1 MRTHIEFRTS
11 EPLFVLLGNKN
22 TFGNM
27 GIIEHLGKVDDEAGM
42 YIETFDLITEDEW
55 HTPSLLNTL
64 SDEMRYWGDYKQV
77 NAVSDLQTLIET
89 TISKY
94 TSDDMSI
101 YMKWDDFDDYIALLL
116 IAGETIKEGAVSQSN
131 LHNFNSSFDEEYEV

>member
-1 MRTHIEFRTS
+1 
-11 EPLFVLLGNKN
+11 
-22 TFGNM
+22 M
-27 GIIEHLGKVDDEAGM
+27 GIINHLGKLDEEAGM

-101 YMKWDDFDDYIALLL
+101 CMKWDDFDDYIALLH

-131 LHNFNSSFDEEYEV
+131 LHNFNSSLDEEYEV

>member
-1 MRTHIEFRTS
+1 
-11 EPLFVLLGNKN
+11 
-22 TFGNM
+22 
-27 GIIEHLGKVDDEAGM
+27 M
-42 YIETFDLITEDEW
+42 YIETFDLTTEDEW

-77 NAVSDLQTLIET
+77 KSVSDLQTLIET

-101 YMKWDDFDDYIALLL
+101 CMKWDDFDDYIALLL
-116 IAGETIKEGAVSQSN
+116 TAGETIKEGAVSQSN
-131 LHNFNSSFDEEYEV
+131 LHNFNSSSNEEYEV